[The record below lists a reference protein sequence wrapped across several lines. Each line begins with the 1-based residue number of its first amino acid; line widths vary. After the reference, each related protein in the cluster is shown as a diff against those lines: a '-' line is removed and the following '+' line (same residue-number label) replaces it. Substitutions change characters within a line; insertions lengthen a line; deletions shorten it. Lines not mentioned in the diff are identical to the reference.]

1 MRNNI
6 LWNYKN
12 CLHKQDKA
20 CFTDIQRVV
29 PQKTD
34 LAKAHAIYNVEKRAR
49 PSDSAINDHV
59 TPQGAHVN
67 MFYWLCLC
75 PPGLADVNFNPK
87 E

>member
-1 MRNNI
+1 MFAQARQS
-6 LWNYKN
+6 LFYRYSKS
-12 CLHKQDKA
+12 CATK
-20 CFTDIQRVV
+20 
-29 PQKTD
+29 PD